1 MKLCTFTHGQKTRI
15 GVVVGELVIDLPAV
29 VPGLP
34 ADMISF
40 LEAGDEAMAAAQEA
54 QTNPEVAFPVADVT
68 LEAPVPVPG
77 KILAIGLNYAD
88 HVAESGGQAP
98 SVQMWFNK
106 QRNAANRP
114 YGTINKPAVSDMLD
128 YEGELVFVV
137 GKRAKHV
144 PKDRAAEVI
153 AGYCCGNDVSV
164 RDWQAASRTMQI
176 GKSFDTHAPFGPW
189 IVTADEV
196 GDPHNLGIRT
206 VVNEEVRQNSNTEHL
221 IFDCFDHIEHLT
233 KAFTLDPGDVIFTG
247 TSAGVA
253 AAMKPPPWLKV
264 GDEVRV
270 EIEKVGFI
278 EHKVVAEDAAMLIG
292 DNVSAR

>member
-1 MKLCTFTHGQKTRI
+1 MKLCTFTHGRRTRI

-29 VPGLP
+29 APELAP
-34 ADMISF
+34 DMISF
-40 LEAGDEAMAAAQEA
+40 LAAGDAALAAAREA
-54 QTNPEVAFPVADVT
+54 QTRPDVAFPVADVT
-68 LEAPVPVPG
+68 LEAPVPLPG

-88 HVAESGGQAP
+88 HVAETGGQAP
-98 SVQMWFNK
+98 TVQMWFNK

-114 YGTINKPAVSDMLD
+114 YGAINKPVVSDRLD
-128 YEGELVFVV
+128 YEGELVFVI

-144 PKDRAAEVI
+144 PRERAHEVI
-153 AGYCCGNDVSV
+153 AGYCAGNDVSV

-206 VVNEEVRQNSNTEHL
+206 VVNEEIRQNSNTEHL
-221 IFDCFDHIEHLT
+221 IFNCFEQIEHLT
-233 KAFTLDPGDVIFTG
+233 KSFTLDPGDVIFTG
-247 TSAGVA
+247 TSSGVG
-253 AAMKPPPWLKV
+253 AAMKPPAWLKV

-270 EIEKVGFI
+270 EVERIGFI
-278 EHKVVAEDAAMLIG
+278 EHSVVEENAATVIG
-292 DNVSAR
+292 

>member
-1 MKLCTFTHGQKTRI
+1 MKLCTFTHGQRTRI
-15 GVVVGELVIDLPAV
+15 GAVVGDLVIDLPAV
-29 VPGLP
+29 SPSLP
-34 ADMISF
+34 QDMTRF
-40 LEAGDEAMAAAQEA
+40 LAAGDPAMATARAAQ
-54 QTNPEVAFPVADVT
+54 THPKVAFPVADVT
-68 LEAPVPVPG
+68 LEAPVPLPG

-88 HVAESGGQAP
+88 HMAETGSEAP
-98 SVQMWFNK
+98 KVQLWFNK

-114 YGTINKPAVSDMLD
+114 YGTINKPKVSDMLD
-128 YEGELVFVV
+128 YEGELAFVI

-144 PKDRAAEVI
+144 PANRAHEVI

-206 VVNEEVRQNSNTEHL
+206 EVNNETRQNSNTRHL
-221 IFDCFDHIEHLT
+221 VFDCFDQIAHLT
-233 KAFTLDPGDVIFTG
+233 QSFTLDPGDVIFTG
-247 TSAGVA
+247 TSSGVA
-253 AAMKPPPWLKV
+253 AAMKPPRWLAV

-270 EIEKVGFI
+270 EIENIGHI
-278 EHKVVAEDAAMLIG
+278 EHTVVEEDARTVIG
-292 DNVSAR
+292 

>member
-1 MKLCTFTHGQKTRI
+1 MKLCTFTHGQRTRI

-29 VPGLP
+29 SPGLP
-34 ADMISF
+34 ETMLGF
-40 LEAGDEAMAAAQEA
+40 LAAGDAAMAAAREA

-68 LEAPVPVPG
+68 LQAPVPLPG

-88 HVAESGGQAP
+88 HIAETGAAAP
-98 SVQMWFNK
+98 KVQMWFNK

-114 YGTINKPAVSDMLD
+114 YGAINKPVVSDTLD
-128 YEGELVFVV
+128 YEGELAFVI

-144 PKDRAAEVI
+144 PAERAHEVI

-164 RDWQAASRTMQI
+164 RDWQRAAPTMQI

-206 VVNEEVRQNSNTEHL
+206 VVGDEVRQNSNTRHL
-221 IFDCFDHIEHLT
+221 VFNCFEQIAHLT
-233 KAFTLDPGDVIFTG
+233 QSFPLDPGDVIFTG
-247 TSAGVA
+247 TPSGVA
-253 AAMKPPPWLKV
+253 AAMRPPRWLKV

-270 EIEKVGFI
+270 EIENVGYI
-278 EHKVVAEDAAMLIG
+278 EHTVVAEDAATVIG
-292 DNVSAR
+292 